1 MDNNRDGPL
10 IPRRPFDLRLNL
22 EFHGSQ
28 FESEG
33 VTMDFKKLIADLA
46 ARYRRL
52 TKPISGSSLAPPG
65 QVVDVDAAHEAG
77 RKVGYEAGYKKGY
90 DEGHQVGLAA
100 TMLPQPSGP
109 KAQSEPPS
117 EPSPTSLSLYERL
130 GGVYSI
136 ATVIDDFIDRIM
148 IDPRVNANPRVDEA
162 HHRVPPAGF
171 KYLVTE
177 MLCWAAGGPQKY
189 TGRAMKESH
198 QQLMISAAEWEAFLD
213 DLQQTLDKF
222 AVPEAEQAEIKAI
235 IGSTRTDI
243 VV

>member
-1 MDNNRDGPL
+1 
-10 IPRRPFDLRLNL
+10 
-22 EFHGSQ
+22 
-28 FESEG
+28 
-33 VTMDFKKLIADLA
+33 MDFKKLIADLA

-52 TKPISGSSLAPPG
+52 TESISSSSLAPPG

-77 RKVGYEAGYKKGY
+77 RKAGYEAGYKKGY

-100 TMLPQPSGP
+100 KTLPEPSGP
-109 KAQSEPPS
+109 KAQSEPLS

-148 IDPRVNANPRVDEA
+148 IDPRLNANPRVDEA

-198 QQLMISAAEWEAFLD
+198 QQLMITAAEWEAFLVVID
-213 DLQQTLDKF
+213 PGVTKSSSSRSSSAPAY
-222 AVPEAEQAEIKAI
+222 AVP
-235 IGSTRTDI
+235 R
-243 VV
+243 

>member
-1 MDNNRDGPL
+1 
-10 IPRRPFDLRLNL
+10 
-22 EFHGSQ
+22 
-28 FESEG
+28 
-33 VTMDFKKLIADLA
+33 MDFKKLIADLA
-46 ARYRRL
+46 ARYRKL
-52 TKPISGSSLAPPG
+52 TEPISSSSLAPPG

-77 RKVGYEAGYKKGY
+77 RKAGYEAGYKKGY
-90 DEGHQVGLAA
+90 DEGLQVGLEAK
-100 TMLPQPSGP
+100 TLPEPSGP
-109 KAQSEPPS
+109 KSQSESPP
-117 EPSPTSLSLYERL
+117 PSLSLYERL

-136 ATVIDDFIDRIM
+136 ATVIDDFIDRVM
-148 IDPRVNANPRVDEA
+148 IDPRLNANPRVDEA

-189 TGRAMKESH
+189 TGRAMMESH
-198 QQLMISAAEWEAFLD
+198 QHLMITAAEWEAFLD

-235 IGSTRTDI
+235 IDSTRTDI

>member
-1 MDNNRDGPL
+1 M
-10 IPRRPFDLRLNL
+10 
-22 EFHGSQ
+22 
-28 FESEG
+28 
-33 VTMDFKKLIADLA
+33 
-46 ARYRRL
+46 
-52 TKPISGSSLAPPG
+52 
-65 QVVDVDAAHEAG
+65 DVDAAHEAG
-77 RKVGYEAGYKKGY
+77 RKAGYEAGYKKGY
-90 DEGHQVGLAA
+90 DEGLQVGPEAK
-100 TMLPQPSGP
+100 TLPEPSGP
-109 KAQSEPPS
+109 KSQSESPP
-117 EPSPTSLSLYERL
+117 PSLSLYERL

-136 ATVIDDFIDRIM
+136 ATVIDDFIDRVM
-148 IDPRVNANPRVDEA
+148 IDPRLNANPRVDEA
-162 HHRVPPAGF
+162 HHRVSPAGF

-198 QQLMISAAEWEAFLD
+198 QHLMITAAEWEAFLD